1 MIELTQT
8 ILSLDTESEKALKM
22 ADLSALEAMKK
33 ADEQATQMFAE
44 AQHLFEKKKEQD
56 MKLLKDKLV
65 EKHRKTMD
73 VLKQKM
79 DNYNNTIEI
88 EALTEEL
95 FSLAKEHT
103 CR

>member
-1 MIELTQT
+1 VIELTQT

-22 ADLSALEAMKK
+22 ADISAVEAIKK
-33 ADEQATQMFAE
+33 ADKQAAQMFSE
-44 AQHLFEKKKEQD
+44 AQHLFEKQKEQD

-65 EKHRKTMD
+65 EKRRKTMD

-79 DNYNNTIEI
+79 DYYNNTIEI

-95 FSLAKEHT
+95 FSLAKDRV